1 MIGMKLW
8 QHFSREDLYECYQC
22 ARCTGSCPAMEVSP
36 AIGPR
41 ETILRCLDFGHD
53 EIIKDERLW
62 LCCTCH
68 VCEDR
73 CPQKIPISELLVALR
88 NAAARQ
94 GNVPDRLK
102 MAIEL
107 LANTGRS
114 MIVHQLDDMRAH
126 HGLEPLP
133 AAPVEEIRA
142 ILKKTGLEE
151 VVEF

>member
-1 MIGMKLW
+1 
-8 QHFSREDLYECYQC
+8 
-22 ARCTGSCPAMEVSP
+22 MEVSP

-41 ETILRCLDFGHD
+41 ETILRCLDFGQ
-53 EIIKDERLW
+53 EEVIKDERLW

-88 NAAARQ
+88 NAAARG
-94 GNVPDRLK
+94 GNVPDRLI

-107 LANTGRS
+107 LAKTGRS

-126 HGLEPLP
+126 HGLAPLP

>member
-1 MIGMKLW
+1 
-8 QHFSREDLYECYQC
+8 
-22 ARCTGSCPAMEVSP
+22 MEVSP

-41 ETILRCLDFGHD
+41 ETILRCLDFGHED
-53 EIIKDERLW
+53 IIKDERLW

-88 NAAARQ
+88 NSAARH
-94 GNVPDRLK
+94 GNVPDRLI

-107 LANTGRS
+107 LAKTGRS